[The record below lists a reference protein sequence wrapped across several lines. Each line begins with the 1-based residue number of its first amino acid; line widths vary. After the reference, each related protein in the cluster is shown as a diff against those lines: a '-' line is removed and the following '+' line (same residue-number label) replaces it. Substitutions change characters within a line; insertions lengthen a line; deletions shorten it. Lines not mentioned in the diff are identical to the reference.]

1 MKFEPMG
8 NAEKRTLATNLYLKS
23 SLNRKEIA
31 TQVGITEKTLRKWID
46 EDGLEDIKESQMILR
61 PQLLKDAMEQL
72 AAVNKVIREQYS
84 NIPNKQLADAKGVLR
99 KEIEALTHQP
109 IHKYVEVFEELTEWM
124 AKNSPKYLKEVA
136 LITQEFL
143 SEIAKRK

>member
-1 MKFEPMG
+1 MKFELMG
-8 NAEKRTLATNLYLKS
+8 NAEKRSLATNLFLKS
-23 SLNRKEIA
+23 SMNRKEIA

-61 PQLLKDAMEQL
+61 PQLLNDAYAQL
-72 AAVNKVIREQYS
+72 AAINKKIKEEYGNV
-84 NIPNKQLADAKGVLR
+84 PDKQLADAKGVLR
-99 KEIEALTHQP
+99 KEIEALSHQP

-124 AKNSPKYLKEVA
+124 AKNAPKYLKEVA